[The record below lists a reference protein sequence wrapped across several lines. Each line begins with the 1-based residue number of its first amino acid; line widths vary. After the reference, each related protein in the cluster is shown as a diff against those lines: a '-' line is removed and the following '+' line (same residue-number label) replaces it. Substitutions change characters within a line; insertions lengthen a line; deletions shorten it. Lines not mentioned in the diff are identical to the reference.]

1 MEMDAAMA
9 YAVVGLIYFLGCFV
23 QTTAGFGAALV
34 VGPLLLGLGVLSLS
48 EAVAMMA
55 LTWVCLNVVM
65 LRHYHQVVLWPAI
78 ARLIVGLVPAVGIG
92 VAARQVVPEQ
102 WGVGVLG
109 AVVIAFA
116 VYSLVGPALPRLRDP
131 RWGYLFGA
139 GSGLLSGA
147 YTTGGPPIAV
157 YAMCRGW
164 DPDPFRGSFAV
175 VGIVSSTMVVISS
188 AIAGDF
194 TAASLRYV
202 PAALAGLGAGV
213 VLGFWVN
220 GRMST
225 TMFRRIVL
233 LLLIVIGLRLIARAW
248 SLA

>member
-1 MEMDAAMA
+1 MEMRALAA
-9 YAVVGLIYFLGCFV
+9 YAAVGLIYFFGCFV

-48 EAVAMMA
+48 EAVAMMS

-78 ARLIVGLVPAVGIG
+78 ARLIAGLVPAVGIG

-109 AVVIAFA
+109 VVVIAFA

-147 YTTGGPPIAV
+147 YTTGGPPIAI

-164 DPDPFRGSFAV
+164 DPGPFRGSFAA
-175 VGIVSSTMVVISS
+175 VGIVSSSMVALSS
-188 AIAGDF
+188 ALAGNF
-194 TAASLRYV
+194 TTTSLRYV

-213 VLGFWVN
+213 VLGFRLT

-225 TMFRRIVL
+225 TVFRRIVL
-233 LLLIVIGLRLIARAW
+233 LLLIAIGLRLISRAW